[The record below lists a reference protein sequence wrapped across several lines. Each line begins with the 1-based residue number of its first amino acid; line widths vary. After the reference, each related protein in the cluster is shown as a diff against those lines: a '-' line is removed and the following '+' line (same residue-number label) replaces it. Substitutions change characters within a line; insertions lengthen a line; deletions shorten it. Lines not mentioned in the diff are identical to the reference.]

1 MSYAFQVDGLLIKI
15 SKKIAVLLMKLP
27 SLLMA
32 ERIEPK
38 ILLMDKVVVTLL
50 IRSFFNNG
58 ELFANYT
65 YILSY
70 YIIAVQEV
78 VALKNQKYHLYLSD
92 DEYRQVIQTLVS
104 LKNSLTTQG
113 RYTDGVDDVL
123 CKVLSAKKRKL
134 KVKYI

>member
-1 MSYAFQVDGLLIKI
+1 MTNTFKVECQLIKI

-58 ELFANYT
+58 GLFANYT